1 MTEPQIVRTHSP
13 TDTPVEKP
21 AQRKQIN
28 PAIILLSIVLLAV
41 AFTYAVNSGKFQ
53 RQNGLVVPGSYQVL
67 EKHDS
72 LGQLFSVE
80 PRKASDTVARP
91 VSLVE
96 GFMAIPQ
103 GIEKRAALIFMVL
116 FIGGMFGVLNKA
128 GVIDAGLERLLGL
141 TRGNI

>member
-1 MTEPQIVRTHSP
+1 MTEPQIIRTHSP
-13 TDTPVEKP
+13 TETPVEKP

-72 LGQLFSVE
+72 LGQLFSLE
-80 PRKASDTVARP
+80 PRKAAP
-91 VSLVE
+91 
-96 GFMAIPQ
+96 
-103 GIEKRAALIFMVL
+103 
-116 FIGGMFGVLNKA
+116 
-128 GVIDAGLERLLGL
+128 
-141 TRGNI
+141 RGEQR

>member
-1 MTEPQIVRTHSP
+1 MSESQILPP
-13 TDTPVEKP
+13 TQPTVQAAVEKP
-21 AQRKQIN
+21 TQRKQIN

-41 AFTYAVNSGKFQ
+41 AFTYAVNSGKFE

-72 LGQLFSVE
+72 LGQLFALE
-80 PRKASDTVARP
+80 PRKAGDTVARP

-103 GIEKRAALIFMVL
+103 
-116 FIGGMFGVLNKA
+116 
-128 GVIDAGLERLLGL
+128 
-141 TRGNI
+141 